1 MLLQILFRTQGVGCC
16 YGFVLNERTGKC
28 DKCPLGYYGNEC
40 SEKCFPPTYG
50 EDCQSLCNCPVKECH
65 FVNGCVQRHLTS
77 AEYTKLADAS
87 SSVITVLNVTSISY
101 PAVVKI
107 LSTDVNKVG
116 GTTLVQTDLL
126 KNNIII
132 GFIGFFVISFFIFVL
147 TYMYFK
153 CFRKATQTIHVQ
165 EVKAQAQ
172 YKSLNFDPVEQHS
185 LVHLE
190 PPSRFTTN
198 ADSMY
203 LSPVFSRNESSE
215 QRCSSKNEDI
225 LQETTLHGQEIGLE
239 TSQLQNK
246 QNLSE
251 EDEQGNVY
259 IEITES
265 SIEKC

>member
-1 MLLQILFRTQGVGCC
+1 MFAFKMLFRVHNS
-16 YGFVLNERTGKC
+16 F
-28 DKCPLGYYGNEC
+28 
-40 SEKCFPPTYG
+40 
-50 EDCQSLCNCPVKECH
+50 SLLIYFFAYRFFIAAK
-65 FVNGCVQRHLTS
+65 LT
-77 AEYTKLADAS
+77 DAS
-87 SSVITVLNVTSISY
+87 SSVIIVLNVTSISY

-165 EVKAQAQ
+165 EGKAQAQ
-172 YKSLNFDPVEQHS
+172 YTSLNFDPVEQHS

-225 LQETTLHGQEIGLE
+225 LQDTTLHGQEIGLE
-239 TSQLQNK
+239 TSQLHNK

-259 IEITES
+259 IEIT
-265 SIEKC
+265 